1 MPEPIPVIIGP
12 TAVGKTD
19 LSLAIARDLD
29 AEIVGGDSRQV
40 YRFLDIGTAKPSLA
54 QRHTV
59 PHHLIDILN
68 PDDPLNAA
76 GFARLA
82 WGCMHAIEARGKQPL
97 VVGGSGLYI
106 RALTDGLFAGP
117 GANPRLR
124 TALEAEA
131 HSLGLQAL
139 HDRLATVD
147 QTAANRIHPHDRVR
161 IIRALEIYTVTGKP
175 ISQWQRQWQNPVRP
189 RTFVLIGLT
198 RDREDLRQRIGAR
211 TEAMLQMGLEGEVR
225 RVLGM
230 GYSSTLPTLQSVGY
244 GEIVAYL
251 GGAWD
256 LAQARELI
264 ERQTWRLAKRQIT
277 WFRRM
282 PGIRWISLT
291 ETPESAAIELIYSL
305 LANTRDR
312 PQEALPDSRAE
323 DQGIGCACPVS
334 R

>member
-1 MPEPIPVIIGP
+1 MTRPIPVIIGP

-40 YRFLDIGTAKPSLA
+40 YRFLDIGTAKPSIA
-54 QRHTV
+54 QRHIV

-76 GFARLA
+76 GFAQLA

-139 HDRLATVD
+139 HDRLAAVD
-147 QTAANRIHPHDRVR
+147 QAAANRIHPHDRVR
-161 IIRALEIYTVTGKP
+161 IIRALEIYTLTGRP
-175 ISQWQRQWQNPVRP
+175 ISQWQCQWQNPVRP

-198 RDREDLRQRIGAR
+198 RDREDLRQRMAAR

-225 RVLGM
+225 RLLSM

-244 GEIVAYL
+244 GEMVAYL

-256 LAQARELI
+256 LNRARELI
-264 ERQTWRLAKRQIT
+264 ERHTWRLAKRQMT
-277 WFRRM
+277 WFRRI
-282 PGIRWISLT
+282 PGIHWISLT
-291 ETPESAAIELIYSL
+291 EMPDSAAIELIHSL
-305 LANTRDR
+305 LINTRDR
-312 PQEALPDSRAE
+312 PQEALPDSREE
-323 DQGIGCACPVS
+323 DQDIGCACPVS

>member
-1 MPEPIPVIIGP
+1 MTRPIPVIIGP

-40 YRFLDIGTAKPSLA
+40 YRFLDIGTAKPSIA

-76 GFARLA
+76 GFAQLA
-82 WGCMHAIEARGKQPL
+82 WGCIHAIEARGKQPV

-117 GANPRLR
+117 GAHPCLR
-124 TALEAEA
+124 MALEAEV
-131 HSLGLQAL
+131 HSLGLQSL
-139 HDRLATVD
+139 HDRLAAVD
-147 QTAANRIHPHDRVR
+147 QAAANRIHPHDRVR
-161 IIRALEIYTVTGKP
+161 IIRALEIYTLTGRP
-175 ISQWQRQWQNPVRP
+175 ISQWQCQWQNPVRP

-198 RDREDLRQRIGAR
+198 RDREDLRQRMAAR

-225 RVLGM
+225 RLLSM

-244 GEIVAYL
+244 GEMVAYL
-251 GGAWD
+251 GGAGD
-256 LAQARELI
+256 LARARELI
-264 ERQTWRLAKRQIT
+264 ERHTWRLAKRQMT
-277 WFRRM
+277 WFRRI
-282 PGIRWISLT
+282 PGIHWISLT
-291 ETPESAAIELIYSL
+291 EMSDSAAIALIHSL
-305 LANTRDR
+305 LTNIRDQ
-312 PQEALPDSRAE
+312 PQEALPDSRE
-323 DQGIGCACPVS
+323 QDQDIGCACPVS

>member
-1 MPEPIPVIIGP
+1 MTRPIPVIIGP

-29 AEIVGGDSRQV
+29 AEILGGDSRQV
-40 YRFLDIGTAKPSLA
+40 YRFLDIGTAKPSLS
-54 QRHTV
+54 QRHLV

-68 PDDPLNAA
+68 PDEPLNAA
-76 GFARLA
+76 RFAQLA
-82 WGCMHAIEARGKQPL
+82 WGCIQAIEARRKVPL

-131 HSLGLQAL
+131 DRLGLQAL
-139 HDRLATVD
+139 HDRLVAVDPVAAT
-147 QTAANRIHPHDRVR
+147 RIHPHDRVR
-161 IIRALEIYTVTGKP
+161 IIRALEVHTLTGKP
-175 ISQWQRQWQNPVRP
+175 ISQWQRQWQHPVQP
-189 RTFVLIGLT
+189 RAFVLIGLT
-198 RDREDLRQRIGAR
+198 RNREDLRQRIAAR

-225 RVLGM
+225 RVLAM
-230 GYSSTLPTLQSVGY
+230 GYAPTLPTLQSVGY

-251 GGAWD
+251 RGTWG

-264 ERQTWRLAKRQIT
+264 KRHTWRLAKRQMT
-277 WFRRM
+277 WFRRL
-282 PGIRWISLT
+282 PGIHWISLT
-291 ETPESAAIELIYSL
+291 ETPDSTAIRMLHSL
-305 LANTRDR
+305 LAHQWDGSL
-312 PQEALPDSRAE
+312 EALPDLREE
-323 DQGIGCACPVS
+323 DQVSACDCPVP

>member
-1 MPEPIPVIIGP
+1 MTRPIPVIIGP

-40 YRFLDIGTAKPSLA
+40 YRFLDIGTAKPSIA
-54 QRHTV
+54 QRHIV

-76 GFARLA
+76 GFAQLA
-82 WGCMHAIEARGKQPL
+82 WGCIHAIEARGKQPV

-117 GANPRLR
+117 GAHPCLR
-124 TALEAEA
+124 TALEAEV
-131 HSLGLQAL
+131 HSLGLQSL
-139 HDRLATVD
+139 HDRLAAVD
-147 QTAANRIHPHDRVR
+147 QAAANRIHPHDRVR
-161 IIRALEIYTVTGKP
+161 IIRALEIYTLTGRP
-175 ISQWQRQWQNPVRP
+175 ISQWQCQWQNPVRP

-198 RDREDLRQRIGAR
+198 RDREDLRQRMAAR

-225 RVLGM
+225 RLLSM

-244 GEIVAYL
+244 GEMVAYL

-256 LAQARELI
+256 LTRARELI
-264 ERQTWRLAKRQIT
+264 ERHTWRLAKRQMT
-277 WFRRM
+277 WFRRI
-282 PGIRWISLT
+282 PGIHWISLT
-291 ETPESAAIELIYSL
+291 EMPDSAAIELIHSL
-305 LANTRDR
+305 LINTRDR
-312 PQEALPDSRAE
+312 PQEALPDSREE
-323 DQGIGCACPVS
+323 DQDIGCACPVS